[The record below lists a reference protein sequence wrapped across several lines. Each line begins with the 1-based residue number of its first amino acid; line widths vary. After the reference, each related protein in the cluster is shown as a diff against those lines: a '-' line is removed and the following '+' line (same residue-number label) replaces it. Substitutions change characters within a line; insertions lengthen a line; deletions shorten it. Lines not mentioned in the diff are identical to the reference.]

1 MREDYRNTI
10 ETEARALINLAYQKI
25 IPRGVK
31 YLQILKSNLSTEKPN
46 IKTYYER
53 FAQAVDSGLA
63 AIQDL

>member
-46 IKTYYER
+46 IQTYY
-53 FAQAVDSGLA
+53 
-63 AIQDL
+63 